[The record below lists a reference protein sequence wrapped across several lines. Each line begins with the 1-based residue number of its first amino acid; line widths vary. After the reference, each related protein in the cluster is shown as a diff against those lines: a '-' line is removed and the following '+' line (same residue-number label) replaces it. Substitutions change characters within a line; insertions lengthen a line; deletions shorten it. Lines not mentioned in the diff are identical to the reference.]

1 MIQKEKNLQSKLFKI
16 ENIRQIECFFALNPE
31 FKPEKDKKYQIGLSL
46 DISFQKKGKKVRVIL
61 KLSSEEKEQPF
72 VFRVIFE
79 GIFVFDKIPEKEEL
93 ERIVH
98 INCASIMFPFIR
110 ESVADLTRR
119 AGLTPLILDPVNFVG
134 LYESSKEKEK
144 KEIREKQKSN

>member
-1 MIQKEKNLQSKLFKI
+1 MQPKFRI
-16 ENIRQIECFFALNPE
+16 ENIRQIECFFALNTE
-31 FKPEKDKKYQIGLSL
+31 FKAEKDKKYQIGLSL

-61 KLSSEEKEQPF
+61 KFSSEEKEQPF

-79 GIFVFDKIPEKEEL
+79 GIFVFDKMPEKEEL

-110 ESVADLTRR
+110 ESIADLTRR

-144 KEIREKQKSN
+144 KESGKKQKK

>member
-1 MIQKEKNLQSKLFKI
+1 MKTFFKI
-16 ENIRQIECFFALNPE
+16 ENIRQIECFFALNSE

-110 ESVADLTRR
+110 ESIADLTRR
-119 AGLTPLILDPVNFVG
+119 AGLTPLILDPVNFVA
-134 LYESSKEKEK
+134 LYESSKEKKKKESEK
-144 KEIREKQKSN
+144 KQKK